1 MTSIASTTRACHEV
15 GFYQSFKQT
24 AMVLRVNQGP
34 VGLVTQGLDEQ
45 WFIRLTA
52 DAPDR
57 LRPIEERSFDNLAN
71 LQFAVEDMMG
81 EKEWYHPEPIME
93 L

>member
-1 MTSIASTTRACHEV
+1 MTSIAEQTGACHEV

-34 VGLVTQGLDEQ
+34 VALVTQDLDEQ
-45 WFIRLTA
+45 WFLRVSF
-52 DAPDR
+52 DAPER
-57 LRPIEERSFDNLAN
+57 LKPLEARSFDNLAN
-71 LQFAVEDMMG
+71 LQFAVMDAMG
-81 EKEWYHPEPIME
+81 EEEWYHPNPTME